1 MNTALVNNLQDIF
14 KESYKVDPQIVV
26 RSPGRI
32 NIIGEHTD
40 YNNGFVLPA
49 AIDKSIYI
57 AIALADSRQ
66 SEIISL
72 DMNESVKIQAD
83 KPVKNELHW
92 ANYILGV
99 LEQLQMEGFHIPSFK
114 MAFGGDIPI
123 GAGLS
128 SSAAL
133 ECGVGLA
140 LNTLLDLDIDRIK
153 LAKIGQAA
161 EHKFVGVNCGIMDQF
176 ASLMSKQ
183 NQVMLLDC
191 QSLSHQYF
199 PFSSGDFSLVLLN
212 SNVSHNLASSQYNIR
227 RSQCEKGVA
236 TIAKKYPDVKSLR
249 DVSLAMIIENERD
262 LSHVVFKRCKYII
275 EENQRVNTVCEA
287 LRNSQLEEVGN
298 ILYSAHHAMKT
309 EYEITCPEIDFL
321 VDYSREDRDVM
332 GSRMMGGG
340 FGGCTINLVKTD
352 YVAQWVIACG
362 IAYQNQF
369 KKELT
374 PIIISI
380 SDGVDLVS
388 QTSSK

>member
-1 MNTALVNNLQDIF
+1 MNTTLVNNLRNIF
-14 KESYKVDPQIVV
+14 KETYRVEPQIIV

-49 AIDKSIYI
+49 AIDKGIYI
-57 AIALADSRQ
+57 AIALTDSDQ

-72 DMNESVKIQAD
+72 DMNESVKFQAD
-83 KPVKNELHW
+83 HPVKSEKHW

-99 LEQLQMEGFHIPSFK
+99 LEQFQIEGHHIPPFK

-140 LNTLLDLDIDRIK
+140 LNNLLDLGIDRIK
-153 LAKIGQAA
+153 LALIGQAA

-176 ASLMSKQ
+176 ASLMGKQ

-199 PFSSGDFSLVLLN
+199 PFSSGDYSLVLLN
-212 SNVSHNLASSQYNIR
+212 SNVSHSLASSQYNIR
-227 RSQCEKGVA
+227 RSQCEEGVA
-236 TIAKKYPDVKSLR
+236 TIAKKYTDVKSLR
-249 DVSLAMIIENERD
+249 DVSLSILIENEKK
-262 LSHVVFKRCKYII
+262 LSQVVFKRCKYII
-275 EENQRVNTVCEA
+275 EENQRVNTVCKA
-287 LRNSQLEEVGN
+287 LVNSQLVEVGN
-298 ILYSAHHAMKT
+298 ILYTAHHAMKT

-321 VDYSREDRDVM
+321 VDYSSEDSDVL

-340 FGGCTINLVKTD
+340 FGGCTINLVRTD
-352 YVAQWVIACG
+352 AASQWIDSCG
-362 IAYQNQF
+362 IAYKNKF

-374 PIIISI
+374 PIMIAI
-380 SDGVDLVS
+380 SDGVNLVS
-388 QTSSK
+388 QATLR